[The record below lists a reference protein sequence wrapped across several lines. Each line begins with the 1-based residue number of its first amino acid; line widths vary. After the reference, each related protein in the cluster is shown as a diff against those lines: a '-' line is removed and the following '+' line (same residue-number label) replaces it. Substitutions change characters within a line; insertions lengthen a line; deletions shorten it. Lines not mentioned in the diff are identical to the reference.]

1 MINSRLSLV
10 VVVDDKKDDI
20 DDNDADVLD
29 NDEEDETKAVEG
41 NRDH

>member
-10 VVVDDKKDDI
+10 VVVDEKKDD
-20 DDNDADVLD
+20 NEANVLD
-29 NDEEDETKAVEG
+29 NDEEDETKTVEG